1 LLLNRLGRHR
11 SVIGMVFRFEIPVRW
26 VDTDA
31 LKVVHYS
38 NYFRYV
44 EAAEEELYR
53 SLGFTFKELNEKY
66 RIAIPRVEAFCRYKA
81 AARFG
86 DILAVM
92 LRLNEKTEK
101 TVKYNFEIRRKADDE
116 LICAGYL
123 RIIGLDLLSWK
134 ATTLPPDLVAK
145 VTNALE

>member
-1 LLLNRLGRHR
+1 
-11 SVIGMVFRFEIPVRW
+11 MVFRVDLPVRW

-53 SLGFTFKELNEKY
+53 SLGFNFKELSEKY
-66 RIAIPRVEAFCRYKA
+66 NIQIPRVEAFCSYKL

-86 DILAVM
+86 DVLTVV
-92 LRLNEKTEK
+92 LRLGEKTEK
-101 TVKYNFEIRRKADDE
+101 TMKYDFEIRRKADDE
-116 LICAGYL
+116 LLCEGYIK
-123 RIIGLDLLSWK
+123 IIGLDIVSWR
-134 ATTLPPDLVAK
+134 ATALPPHLVEK
-145 VTNALE
+145 VSGLLE

>member
-1 LLLNRLGRHR
+1 L
-11 SVIGMVFRFEIPVRW
+11 VFRFEIPVRW

-31 LKVVHYS
+31 LRVVHYS

-53 SLGFTFKELNEKY
+53 SLGFTFRDLNENYK
-66 RIAIPRVEAFCRYKA
+66 IAIPRVEAFCQYKA

-86 DILAVM
+86 DIVVVI
-92 LRLNEKTEK
+92 LRLGEGTEK
-101 TVKYNFEIRRKADDE
+101 TMRYDFDIQRKADGE
-116 LICAGYL
+116 LLCNGYL
-123 RIIGLDLLSWK
+123 RIIGLDLVSWK
-134 ATTLPPDLVAK
+134 ATALPTDLTGK